1 MKKVAKYIYDNFEI
15 IIMTVC
21 LDVFIIN
28 VFLQIVSRVLLNEPF
43 VFTEE
48 VSRYLFIWM
57 VFLGLSYS
65 TKTNKHI
72 SVNAVQKHLPFT
84 LRYLTTVLIHIITV
98 LVYAWVLYYG
108 IQYLFFVKDV
118 RTSVL
123 QISKAIV
130 ALIIP
135 LSAFLMLLRTG
146 ERIIL
151 KFKEFKTVR
160 KSRKEE
166 NR

>member
-1 MKKVAKYIYDNFEI
+1 MKQAAKYIYDNFEV

-21 LDVFIIN
+21 LDIFIIN
-28 VFLQIVSRVLLNEPF
+28 VLLQIISRVILNEPF

-65 TKTNKHI
+65 TKANKHI
-72 SVNAVQKHLPFT
+72 SVNALQKHFPFT
-84 LRYLTTVLIHIITV
+84 VRYLTTVLIHIITIM
-98 LVYAWVLYYG
+98 VYIWVLYYG
-108 IQYLFFVKDV
+108 VQYLFFVKDV

-130 ALIIP
+130 ASIIP

-146 ERIIL
+146 ERIVV
-151 KFKEFKTVR
+151 EFQEFTAERNRR
-160 KSRKEE
+160 KGEW
-166 NR
+166 

>member
-1 MKKVAKYIYDNFEI
+1 MKKAAKYIYDNFEV

-21 LDVFIIN
+21 LDIFIIN
-28 VFLQIVSRVLLNEPF
+28 VLLQIISRVILNEPF

-65 TKTNKHI
+65 TKANKHI
-72 SVNAVQKHLPFT
+72 SVNALQKHFPFT
-84 LRYLTTVLIHIITV
+84 VRYLTTVLIHIITIM
-98 LVYAWVLYYG
+98 VYIWVLYYG
-108 IQYLFFVKDV
+108 VQYLFFVKDV

-130 ALIIP
+130 ASIIP

-146 ERIIL
+146 ERIVV
-151 KFKEFKTVR
+151 EFQEFTAERNRR
-160 KSRKEE
+160 KGEW
-166 NR
+166 

>member
-1 MKKVAKYIYDNFEI
+1 MKKAAKYIYDNFEV

-21 LDVFIIN
+21 LDIFIIN
-28 VFLQIVSRVLLNEPF
+28 VLLQIISRVILNEPF

-65 TKTNKHI
+65 TKANKHI
-72 SVNAVQKHLPFT
+72 SVNALQKHFPFT
-84 LRYLTTVLIHIITV
+84 VRYLTTVLIHIITIM
-98 LVYAWVLYYG
+98 VYIWVLYYG
-108 IQYLFFVKDV
+108 VQYLFFVKDV

-130 ALIIP
+130 ASIIP

-146 ERIIL
+146 ERIVV
-151 KFKEFKTVR
+151 EFQEFTAVR
-160 KSRKEE
+160 NRRKGEW
-166 NR
+166 